1 MYKSQGKQLTFLL
14 EGPDELKGV
23 KVKLHYALYD
33 GLPCISKWFE
43 IENRTGADI
52 NLDSFVLEQLA
63 MAEPES
69 PVEAKSPEMFRK
81 PNIHVESDWGF
92 LGFIEKIADKT
103 EHWNPDPR
111 YTSQCNYPLLTPCLL
126 EVKLPMGPDERIC
139 NGGFFFL
146 FLLTILRRP
155 RKERGGGRLGA
166 RFCKKM
172 NTTRGLQL
180 K

>member
-1 MYKSQGKQLTFLL
+1 MGIGKKRNPSGKQLTFLL

-111 YTSQCNYPLLTPCLL
+111 YISQCNYPLLTPCLL

-139 NGGFFFL
+139 NGGSFSSFH
-146 FLLTILRRP
+146 T
-155 RKERGGGRLGA
+155 
-166 RFCKKM
+166 C
-172 NTTRGLQL
+172 
-180 K
+180 